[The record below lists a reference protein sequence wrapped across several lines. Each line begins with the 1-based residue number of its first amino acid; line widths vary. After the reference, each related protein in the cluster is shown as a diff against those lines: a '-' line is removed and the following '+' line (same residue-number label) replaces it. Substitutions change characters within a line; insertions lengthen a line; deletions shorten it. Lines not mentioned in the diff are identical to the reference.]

1 MYAIEIHNLLK
12 ITKILLKTGKYFNVF
27 VKNKKEF
34 ITLLLIQVESLLLW
48 NFKYNPIDKNLS
60 FFFFNNIPIF
70 FLNI

>member
-34 ITLLLIQVESLLLW
+34 IYYVAINS
-48 NFKYNPIDKNLS
+48 S
-60 FFFFNNIPIF
+60 
-70 FLNI
+70 

>member
-27 VKNKKEF
+27 VKNKEEF

-60 FFFFNNIPIF
+60 FFF
-70 FLNI
+70 